1 MKPQDHD
8 LKFIDGPAQPDAAS
22 RKSLNNQPAWMT
34 RGLGVNTEIF
44 GESKGNL
51 IKPGMYEEDLE
62 RIEAMKGNP
71 LGDGPDPFGDV
82 FAERKS
88 VAVSTSTPVGH
99 SPLPSQAEQFVGGP
113 LPARPS

>member
-1 MKPQDHD
+1 
-8 LKFIDGPAQPDAAS
+8 
-22 RKSLNNQPAWMT
+22 MT
-34 RGLGVNTEIF
+34 RGLGVNTTLF

-51 IKPGMYEEDLE
+51 VKPGMYEEDLE

-88 VAVSTSTPVGH
+88 AVATP
-99 SPLPSQAEQFVGGP
+99 SAPAARAPLPPQSEQFGGSRP
-113 LPARPS
+113 PPSGALPFGRLQPAKTEENVNPWGLL

>member
-34 RGLGVNTEIF
+34 RGVGVNTEIF

-51 IKPGMYEEDLE
+51 VKPGMYEEDLAK
-62 RIEAMKGNP
+62 IEAMKGNP

-82 FAERKS
+82 FNERKSGSEAPGPFGDVFAERKS
-88 VAVSTSTPVGH
+88 GSSDA
-99 SPLPSQAEQFVGGP
+99 
-113 LPARPS
+113 